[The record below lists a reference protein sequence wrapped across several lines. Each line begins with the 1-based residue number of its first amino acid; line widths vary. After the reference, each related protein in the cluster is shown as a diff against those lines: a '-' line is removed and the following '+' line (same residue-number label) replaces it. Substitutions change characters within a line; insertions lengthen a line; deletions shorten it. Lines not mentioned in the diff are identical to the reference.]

1 MYELSK
7 LIGSYYCI
15 LYGQVVRIL
24 RIIPEFAQR
33 VIKQKQE
40 VQLLIRKEKGLPRDS
55 CHLVAQHWLSLF
67 PREQMPLF
75 SPTI

>member
-1 MYELSK
+1 MHELSK

-40 VQLLIRKEKGLPRDS
+40 VQLSYQKGER
-55 CHLVAQHWLSLF
+55 
-67 PREQMPLF
+67 
-75 SPTI
+75 SPEG